1 MKFSLL
7 ALAALGLALGQ
18 QAAASPSQQRPFAHR
33 PPPSPARGGG
43 GGGADIRTSSEFRPG
58 ALYHSQRLI
67 KVSEAARPRW
77 MELADILVLRRA
89 GVRFMD
95 ITDAQA
101 LHHSTAASLLPG
113 DGRAPQH
120 SSRLPTK
127 LVRGKEVAGA
137 IDALGTALYGDVLRP
152 FTAFHNRYYDSENG
166 RRSSQW
172 LQGQIEGLVAGAGAG
187 AGANVSVSAF
197 SHRFPQS
204 SVIARF
210 EGQGSDAEDT
220 VVVSAHQD
228 SVNQWLPW
236 FGRASGADDDGSGTV
251 TILEAFRV
259 LLSRGYA
266 PRRSVEFHWY
276 AGEEGGL
283 LGSQDV
289 ALAYKNAGRKVV
301 GNLHFDMTGF
311 WRGSDEVIGLVSD
324 HTDPES
330 RALVKSLAGAYTR
343 LKTKEFACGY
353 ACSDHASWNAAGYR
367 SAMAF
372 ESDELEGNT
381 NIHSPRDTVETLD
394 FDHMLEF
401 SKLAVAFAYEV
412 GYDSSGSAN

>member
-18 QAAASPSQQRPFAHR
+18 AAASPSQQRPFAQR
-33 PPPSPARGGG
+33 PPAAARG
-43 GGGADIRTSSEFRPG
+43 DIKTSGEFQPG
-58 ALYHSQRLI
+58 SLYHSQRLI

-95 ITDAQA
+95 ITDAKE
-101 LHHSTAASLLPG
+101 LHSKSASL
-113 DGRAPQH
+113 DGGAQY

-127 LVRGKEVAGA
+127 LVHGKEVGGA
-137 IDALGTALYGDVLRP
+137 IDALSTKLYGDVLRP

-166 RRSSQW
+166 RKSSQW
-172 LQGQIEGLVAGAGAG
+172 LQGQIEGLVSG

-210 EGQGSDAEDT
+210 EGQGADAEET

-236 FGRASGADDDGSGTV
+236 FGRANGADDDGSGTV

-259 LLSRGYA
+259 LLGRGYA

-289 ALAYKNAGRKVV
+289 ALSYKKAGRKVV

-311 WRGSDEVIGLVSD
+311 WRNNEVIGLVSD

-330 RALVKSLAGAYTR
+330 RALVKSLAETYTR

-353 ACSDHASWNAAGYR
+353 ACSDHASWNTAGYR

-372 ESDELEGNT
+372 ESQELEGNT

-412 GYDSSGSAN
+412 GYDGISAN

>member
-7 ALAALGLALGQ
+7 ALAALGLAMG
-18 QAAASPSQQRPFAHR
+18 QAAASPAQQHPFAHR
-33 PPPSPARGGG
+33 PNAVAS
-43 GGGADIRTSSEFRPG
+43 ADIKTSSEFKPG
-58 ALYHSQRLI
+58 VLYNSQRLI
-67 KVSEAARPRW
+67 KVSEAAKPRW

-89 GVRFMD
+89 GVKFMD

-101 LHHSTAASLLPG
+101 LHKAAPSFG
-113 DGRAPQH
+113 GETQY

-127 LVRGKEVAGA
+127 LVRGKEVAKA
-137 IDALGTALYGDVLRP
+137 IEGLTTQLYGDVLRP

-166 RRSSQW
+166 RKSSQW
-172 LQGQIEGLVAGAGAG
+172 LQGQIQGLVDA

-197 SHRFPQS
+197 KHRFPQS

-210 EGQGSDAEDT
+210 EGQGSDAEET

-236 FGRASGADDDGSGTV
+236 FGRANGADDDGSGTV

-259 LLSRGYA
+259 LLSRGFA
-266 PRRSVEFHWY
+266 PSRSVEFHWY

-289 ALAYKNAGRKVV
+289 ALAYKKAARKVV
-301 GNLHFDMTGF
+301 ADFHFDMTGF
-311 WRGSDEVIGLVSD
+311 WSGSSEVIGLVSD

-330 RALVKSLAGAYTR
+330 RALVKSLAETYTR

-353 ACSDHASWNAAGYR
+353 GCSDHASWNTAGYR

-381 NIHSPRDTVETLD
+381 YIHSPRDTIETLD

-412 GYDSSGSAN
+412 GYDSAK